1 MFYMSRKIIPGNIK
15 RLECSNMEKKKLL
28 QKETLGQRIKRIRI
42 QQGYTQ
48 ADVGKKVGVAQ
59 RLVSD
64 YESGRLRV
72 SVDMLVRFAKAF
84 DIDVNELIID
94 AHNSKNKKEISPI
107 GSKLTQRIRRIE
119 TLPISHQKTIIKTVD
134 AFLKA
139 AGK

>member
-1 MFYMSRKIIPGNIK
+1 MFYMSRKKIPVNIK
-15 RLECSNMEKKKLL
+15 LLECSNMVKKKLL
-28 QKETLGQRIKRIRI
+28 QKETLGQRIKRIRK

-84 DIDVNELIID
+84 DINVNELITD
-94 AHNSKNKKEISPI
+94 AHNSKKEISPI

-119 TLPISHQKTIIKTVD
+119 TLPITQQKTIIKTVD